1 MEFSSLGFLMT
12 DLYDLFD
19 IQTNYSIHFSFL
31 SVLMTLKNHPHFAEA
46 FQCKPGTP
54 MNPWKKCQVW
64 WRRGELKIIFLKF
77 EFREKY
83 NYEIN
88 THPGRAIF
96 MTIFNFLLRGRF
108 LFHDNSVRGLIIMG
122 RNGFNCVQD

>member
-1 MEFSSLGFLMT
+1 M
-12 DLYDLFD
+12 
-19 IQTNYSIHFSFL
+19 HFSFL

-54 MNPWKKCQVW
+54 MNPSEKCQVW

-83 NYEIN
+83 LPNIIMKLTPTQGVQYLWLYLTFSYE
-88 THPGRAIF
+88 ADFYF
-96 MTIFNFLLRGRF
+96 MTIL
-108 LFHDNSVRGLIIMG
+108 
-122 RNGFNCVQD
+122 